1 MEEFYESDRQ
11 TFNIIIYIEQS
22 KPGRQFFR
30 DIKFIFL
37 EREKFLFIDTIFGKI
52 KLLASYRMSKNRKRQ
67 FTVITKQICFVTI
80 AYVVLLLQ
88 TMHWIIMSRFKSNV
102 NWNFLFSISKR
113 IIIEEQLR
121 KEKKSKLH
129 W

>member
-1 MEEFYESDRQ
+1 LEEFYESDRQ